1 MVFGCYSLELKM
13 ERCPK
18 ALGRQS
24 YMGTHLNAVVT
35 SSEDEQ
41 SPDIQKESAE
51 ESEIKEKAKEVKPK
65 AKEVK
70 PKAKEVKP
78 KKKHGKSKKKH
89 GNVGEVTLRVSLPY
103 KPKGEMFAVAE
114 TFQGGSRLQVICE
127 DGIRRMGRIPGKL
140 RRRMWVREND
150 LLIVVPWSFQDSK
163 ADVKFRYTP
172 TQTAN
177 LKRRGKIPEIL
188 DIY

>member
-1 MVFGCYSLELKM
+1 M
-13 ERCPK
+13 
-18 ALGRQS
+18 A
-24 YMGTHLNAVVT
+24 
-35 SSEDEQ
+35 SSEEEQKDEN
-41 SPDIQKESAE
+41 PE
-51 ESEIKEKAKEVKPK
+51 EEKVEDKIE
-65 AKEVK
+65 
-70 PKAKEVKP
+70 
-78 KKKHGKSKKKH
+78 KKKATNKKSKK
-89 GNVGEVTLRVSLPY
+89 NQNQGEETNLRVTLPY

-114 TFQGGSRLQVICE
+114 TFQGGSRLQLICE
-127 DGIRRMGRIPGKL
+127 DGERRMGRIPGKL

-172 TQTAN
+172 TQTSN

>member
-1 MVFGCYSLELKM
+1 MVFDCYSLELKM

-51 ESEIKEKAKEVKPK
+51 ESEIKEET
-65 AKEVK
+65 KEVK

-78 KKKHGKSKKKH
+78 KKK
-89 GNVGEVTLRVSLPY
+89 NDYVGEVTLRVSLPY
-103 KPKGEMFAVAE
+103 KPKWEMFAVAE

>member
-1 MVFGCYSLELKM
+1 MTEVK
-13 ERCPK
+13 
-18 ALGRQS
+18 
-24 YMGTHLNAVVT
+24 
-35 SSEDEQ
+35 EDESQ
-41 SPDIQKESAE
+41 ENSS
-51 ESEIKEKAKEVKPK
+51 KEVKS
-65 AKEVK
+65 EEETK
-70 PKAKEVKP
+70 PEQPTKKSKP
-78 KKKHGKSKKKH
+78 KKGKGKHGK
-89 GNVGEVTLRVSLPY
+89 NNNQVDEANLRVTLPY

-114 TFQGGSRLQVICE
+114 TFQGGSRLQLICE
-127 DGIRRMGRIPGKL
+127 DGERRMGRIPGKL

-172 TQTAN
+172 TQTSN

>member
-1 MVFGCYSLELKM
+1 MVFDCYSLELKM

-41 SPDIQKESAE
+41 SPDIQKVSAE
-51 ESEIKEKAKEVKPK
+51 ESEIKEEAKEVKPK

-70 PKAKEVKP
+70 PKAKKVKP
-78 KKKHGKSKKKH
+78 KKKSK
-89 GNVGEVTLRVSLPY
+89 NEGEVTLRVSLPY

>member
-1 MVFGCYSLELKM
+1 
-13 ERCPK
+13 
-18 ALGRQS
+18 
-24 YMGTHLNAVVT
+24 MGTHLNAVVT

-41 SPDIQKESAE
+41 SPDIKKESAE

-70 PKAKEVKP
+70 P
-78 KKKHGKSKKKH
+78 KKKH

>member
-1 MVFGCYSLELKM
+1 
-13 ERCPK
+13 
-18 ALGRQS
+18 
-24 YMGTHLNAVVT
+24 MGTVQNVYVT
-35 SSEDEQ
+35 EVKEDESQ
-41 SPDIQKESAE
+41 ENSS
-51 ESEIKEKAKEVKPK
+51 KEVKS
-65 AKEVK
+65 EEETK
-70 PKAKEVKP
+70 PEQPIKKSKP
-78 KKKHGKSKKKH
+78 KKGKGKHGKKD
-89 GNVGEVTLRVSLPY
+89 NNQADEANLRVTLPY

-114 TFQGGSRLQVICE
+114 TFQGGSRLQLICE
-127 DGIRRMGRIPGKL
+127 DGERRMGRIPGKL

-172 TQTAN
+172 TQTSN

>member
-1 MVFGCYSLELKM
+1 
-13 ERCPK
+13 
-18 ALGRQS
+18 
-24 YMGTHLNAVVT
+24 MGTHLNAVVT

-51 ESEIKEKAKEVKPK
+51 EPVIKEE

-78 KKKHGKSKKKH
+78 KKKAK
-89 GNVGEVTLRVSLPY
+89 NEGEITLRVSLPY

>member
-1 MVFGCYSLELKM
+1 MVFGCYSLELKR

-24 YMGTHLNAVVT
+24 YMGTHLNGAVT

-51 ESEIKEKAKEVKPK
+51 ESEIKEE

-78 KKKHGKSKKKH
+78 KKKAK
-89 GNVGEVTLRVSLPY
+89 NEGEITLRVSLPY

>member
-1 MVFGCYSLELKM
+1 MASFY
-13 ERCPK
+13 
-18 ALGRQS
+18 GRP
-24 YMGTHLNAVVT
+24 VT
-35 SSEDEQ
+35 SSEEEQ
-41 SPDIQKESAE
+41 PQDDDNKKS
-51 ESEIKEKAKEVKPK
+51 ESEEKTSKTTTTN
-65 AKEVK
+65 
-70 PKAKEVKP
+70 
-78 KKKHGKSKKKH
+78 KKKPTTKKKKPS
-89 GNVGEVTLRVSLPY
+89 NNNEEANIRVTLPY

-114 TFQGGSRLQVICE
+114 TFQGGSRLQLICE
-127 DGIRRMGRIPGKL
+127 DGERRMGRIPGKL

-177 LKRRGKIPEIL
+177 LKKLRKIPEIL

>member
-1 MVFGCYSLELKM
+1 
-13 ERCPK
+13 
-18 ALGRQS
+18 
-24 YMGTHLNAVVT
+24 VT

-41 SPDIQKESAE
+41 SQVIQKESAE
-51 ESEIKEKAKEVKPK
+51 ESKTEEVSST
-65 AKEVK
+65 E
-70 PKAKEVKP
+70 KP
-78 KKKHGKSKKKH
+78 KKSRGAKSKKK
-89 GNVGEVTLRVSLPY
+89 GAGKEEITLRVTLPY

-127 DGIRRMGRIPGKL
+127 DGVRRMGRIPGKL

-172 TQTAN
+172 TQTSN

>member
-24 YMGTHLNAVVT
+24 YMGTHLNGAVT

-51 ESEIKEKAKEVKPK
+51 ESEIKEE

-78 KKKHGKSKKKH
+78 KKKAGD
-89 GNVGEVTLRVSLPY
+89 GGEITLRVSLPY

>member
-70 PKAKEVKP
+70 PKAKKVKP
-78 KKKHGKSKKKH
+78 KKKH

>member
-1 MVFGCYSLELKM
+1 
-13 ERCPK
+13 
-18 ALGRQS
+18 
-24 YMGTHLNAVVT
+24 MGTHLNAVVT

-41 SPDIQKESAE
+41 SPDIQKESAK
-51 ESEIKEKAKEVKPK
+51 ESEIKEEAKEVKPKTKEVKPKTKEVKPK

-70 PKAKEVKP
+70 
-78 KKKHGKSKKKH
+78 SKKKAA
-89 GNVGEVTLRVSLPY
+89 NEGEVTLRVSLPY
-103 KPKGEMFAVAE
+103 RPKGEMFAVAE

>member
-1 MVFGCYSLELKM
+1 M
-13 ERCPK
+13 
-18 ALGRQS
+18 
-24 YMGTHLNAVVT
+24 T

-41 SPDIQKESAE
+41 MQETSEEEELKE
-51 ESEIKEKAKEVKPK
+51 EKVENK
-65 AKEVK
+65 
-70 PKAKEVKP
+70 KP
-78 KKKHGKSKKKH
+78 KKGQ
-89 GNVGEVTLRVSLPY
+89 NQENEENLRVTLPY

-114 TFQGGSRLQVICE
+114 TFQGGSRLQLICE
-127 DGIRRMGRIPGKL
+127 DGERRMGRIPGKL

-172 TQTAN
+172 TQTSN

>member
-1 MVFGCYSLELKM
+1 
-13 ERCPK
+13 
-18 ALGRQS
+18 
-24 YMGTHLNAVVT
+24 MGTHLNAVVT

-41 SPDIQKESAE
+41 SPDIQKKSAE
-51 ESEIKEKAKEVKPK
+51 ESETKEKAEEVKSKAEEVKPN
-65 AKEVK
+65 AKKVK
-70 PKAKEVKP
+70 P
-78 KKKHGKSKKKH
+78 KKKH

>member
-41 SPDIQKESAE
+41 SPDIQKESAKE
-51 ESEIKEKAKEVKPK
+51 PVIKEEAKEVKPK

-70 PKAKEVKP
+70 
-78 KKKHGKSKKKH
+78 SKKKA
-89 GNVGEVTLRVSLPY
+89 NNEGEITLRVSLPY

-114 TFQGGSRLQVICE
+114 TFQGGSRLQIICE

-140 RRRMWVREND
+140 RRRMWIREND
-150 LLIVVPWSFQDSK
+150 LLIVIPWSFQDSK

>member
-1 MVFGCYSLELKM
+1 MGSYY
-13 ERCPK
+13 
-18 ALGRQS
+18 GR
-24 YMGTHLNAVVT
+24 LVT
-35 SSEDEQ
+35 SSEEEQ
-41 SPDIQKESAE
+41 TQEDDNKKSESKEDTSKTTATN
-51 ESEIKEKAKEVKPK
+51 
-65 AKEVK
+65 
-70 PKAKEVKP
+70 
-78 KKKHGKSKKKH
+78 KKKSS
-89 GNVGEVTLRVSLPY
+89 NDNEEANIRVTLQY

-114 TFQGGSRLQVICE
+114 TFQGGSRLQLICE
-127 DGIRRMGRIPGKL
+127 DGERRMGRIPGKL

-177 LKRRGKIPEIL
+177 LKKLGKIPEIL

>member
-1 MVFGCYSLELKM
+1 
-13 ERCPK
+13 
-18 ALGRQS
+18 
-24 YMGTHLNAVVT
+24 MGTHLNAVVT

-41 SPDIQKESAE
+41 SPDIQKKSAE
-51 ESEIKEKAKEVKPK
+51 ESETKEKAE
-65 AKEVK
+65 
-70 PKAKEVKP
+70 EVKP
-78 KKKHGKSKKKH
+78 KKKQ

>member
-1 MVFGCYSLELKM
+1 
-13 ERCPK
+13 
-18 ALGRQS
+18 
-24 YMGTHLNAVVT
+24 MGTHLNAVVT

-41 SPDIQKESAE
+41 SPDIQKKSAE
-51 ESEIKEKAKEVKPK
+51 ESETKEKAEEVKPK
-65 AKEVK
+65 AEEVK
-70 PKAKEVKP
+70 PNAKKVKP
-78 KKKHGKSKKKH
+78 KKKQ

-177 LKRRGKIPEIL
+177 LKRRGKIPDIL